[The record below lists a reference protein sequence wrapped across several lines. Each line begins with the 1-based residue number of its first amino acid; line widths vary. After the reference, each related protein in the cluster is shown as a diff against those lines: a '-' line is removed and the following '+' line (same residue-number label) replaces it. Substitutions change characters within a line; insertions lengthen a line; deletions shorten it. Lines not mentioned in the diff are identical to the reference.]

1 MDVEASRPATEPA
14 ALEPPPIERPADA
27 TDPRSFEARTTSLSA
42 VEARLQ
48 EIVDRVRAADETS
61 QRLAEAQE
69 TISRLTE
76 AQETISR
83 LTEAQET
90 VSRLRAAPQAS
101 AATLAEPVVAQA
113 DVTVS
118 IAQSHERSPSQD
130 VRWSV
135 PVTNG
140 RLPRLGELMLSRG
153 LISMEDLE
161 RGLQTQRSTGRRLGE
176 TLVDLGAVSRT
187 DLSRVLADQLGVPF
201 ADLDAR
207 PPDVMVAGLISGDVA
222 RRYRAVPVERWGDQ
236 LVIAMAEP
244 DNVFALDDLRVLI
257 GERLIATLAEPEQ
270 LTATIE
276 RIYHQS
282 SIEATVDS
290 AVDEGL
296 RDEAIPDEI
305 VSGTDGP
312 VVQLVNVLLEQAVH
326 DRASDIHIEPA
337 ATNLAIRFRID
348 GILHDAS
355 SPPLSILRPL
365 VSRLKV
371 LGALDIAQSR
381 VPQDGRFSLNVHGRP
396 IDVRIA
402 TAPTAAGEA
411 VVLRLLDPVRGVSNL
426 ATLGLSPAE
435 RERFVPAFHA
445 PQGAV
450 VITGPTGS
458 GKSSTLYAIVSEV
471 NSRERSIV
479 SVEDPVE
486 YRVDGVKQ
494 MPINVRAG
502 VTFPS
507 ALRSVLRL
515 DPDVILIGEIR
526 DSETARIAADASI
539 TGHLVLSTLHATR
552 APAAPIRLVDMG
564 VEPYL
569 VASALTCVAAQRLYR
584 KLCEKCARPD
594 STVDLSALRDYGAT
608 DELLAGHHNVRVAVG
623 CDACLR
629 TGYQGRAA
637 LLEIMPVTE
646 EIARLIVDRAS
657 SADIERVAVSQG
669 MDTLRTAAIRRV
681 LSGELTIE
689 EMMRVVA

>member
-1 MDVEASRPATEPA
+1 MSRPGIEPT
-14 ALEPPPIERPADA
+14 ALEPPAVERRPPDEP
-27 TDPRSFEARTTSLSA
+27 DPRTAEARAVSLSA

-48 EIVDRVRAADETS
+48 EIVDKVRAADDMS
-61 QRLAEAQE
+61 RQLAEAQA
-69 TISRLTE
+69 TIQQLSGT
-76 AQETISR
+76 TD
-83 LTEAQET
+83 
-90 VSRLRAAPQAS
+90 AS
-101 AATLAEPVVAQA
+101 AQAVVAEPVVAQVVA
-113 DVTVS
+113 ARTGPPN
-118 IAQSHERSPSQD
+118 ERPLPQE
-130 VRWSV
+130 VRWTTPS
-135 PVTNG
+135 TSG

-161 RGLQTQRSTGRRLGE
+161 RGLQAQRSTGRRLGE
-176 TLVDLGAVSRT
+176 TLVDLGVVSRL
-187 DLSRVLADQLGVPF
+187 DLARVLADQLGVPF
-201 ADLDAR
+201 ADLEAR
-207 PPDVMVAGLISGDVA
+207 PPDVMVAGLIGGEVA
-222 RRYRAVPVERWGDQ
+222 RRYRAIPVERWGDQ

-270 LTATIE
+270 LAATIE
-276 RIYHQS
+276 RVYHHS
-282 SIEATVDS
+282 SIEATLDS
-290 AVDEGL
+290 AVDEEW
-296 RDEAIPDEI
+296 REQAIPEEI
-305 VSGTDGP
+305 VGGTDGP
-312 VVQLVNVLLEQAVH
+312 VVQLANALLEQAVH

-337 ATNLAIRFRID
+337 ATSLAIRFRID

-365 VSRLKV
+365 LSRLKV
-371 LGALDIAQSR
+371 LGALDIAQTR
-381 VPQDGRFSLNVHGRP
+381 VPQDGRFSLNLHGRS

-411 VVLRLLDPVRGVSNL
+411 AVLRLLDPVRSASSL
-426 ATLGLSPAE
+426 TALGLSQLE
-435 RERFVPAFHA
+435 QERFVPAFHA

-458 GKSSTLYAIVSEV
+458 GKSSTLYALVSEV
-471 NSRERSIV
+471 NTRERSIV

-494 MPINVRAG
+494 MPINIRAG
-502 VTFPS
+502 VTFPT

-569 VASALTCVAAQRLYR
+569 VASALTCIAAQRLYR
-584 KLCEKCARPD
+584 KLCEKCAQPEPTFD
-594 STVDLSALRDYGAT
+594 VNTLREYGAT
-608 DELLAGHHNVRVAVG
+608 DELLAEGRNVRVAVG

-669 MDTLRTAAIRRV
+669 MDTLRMAAIRRV
-681 LSGELTIE
+681 LSGQLTIE